1 MSLEKMK
8 AKILIAEELQD
19 QSREV
24 WAFRVRH
31 FVSLSLEDRL
41 KLKEASRTLNAR
53 ADEVLEDALE
63 EGTEDAE
70 ELIDKL
76 AFQTTTLRAHAS
88 SLNKI
93 GEVLSTAA
101 KIAKVAAGVVSGG
114 ITNALSLLG

>member
-1 MSLEKMK
+1 MSLDKMK

-63 EGTEDAE
+63 EGTENAE
-70 ELIDKL
+70 LLISKL
-76 AFQTTTLRAHAS
+76 AAQTTVLRAHATA
-88 SLNKI
+88 LDKI
-93 GEVLSTAA
+93 EDVLKTAA
-101 KIAKVAAGVVSGG
+101 KVAKVAAGVVSSG
-114 ITNALSLLG
+114 ITNALPLL